1 MSTIDPDQWQRL
13 SPLLDEVLDLDP
25 ADRTEHIE
33 ALRLKDATL
42 ADSLLG
48 LLQERDAADRQH
60 FLDEAAAP
68 VVGELPA
75 NAPSLEGT
83 AIGSYV
89 IESFLGQGGSGSVW
103 RARRA
108 DERIGGVVAIK
119 LLHWSMLGHAGRQR
133 FEREGAILARLAHPH
148 IARLI
153 DAGVTP
159 AGQPYLVL
167 DLVTGQTITRYCDA
181 RRLDVDQRLALF
193 VDVLSAVAHAHSHLI
208 VHRDLKPSNIL
219 VGADGVV
226 KLLDF
231 GIAKLLEDESE
242 GGAVTADGQRA
253 LTPNY
258 AAPEQLRGTAIS
270 TATDIYALGV
280 LCYELLAGRHPTSDD
295 ATSSH
300 EVMRATLETDPVPLP
315 RALTVSTTR
324 TTGEL
329 TEIAAGR
336 GTTPERLRRRLRG
349 DLENIVA
356 RMLRKNP
363 AERYQTAAEL
373 AEDLRRYRANEP
385 VSARP
390 DSWSYRVAK
399 FTRRHR
405 AAVAAVALVALSLAA
420 GLAGTI
426 SQARRA
432 EAEAAK
438 ARIER
443 DTARRQLSYAESS
456 NEFITF
462 LLDQGGS
469 DKPVIM
475 RDLLARGEAL
485 VTKQFADDAATRA
498 RLQMHLSSLYA
509 QGGQSDKAQAMLEA
523 AKAAAGGVDD
533 PTLHATIDCGLAW
546 QASERGSFDAALGM
560 MDKALARLDTAVDR
574 ETATSAR
581 AECLFA
587 RGQLRFV
594 RGEGEPSVADL
605 QLALATLEQPR
616 TDQRTLAIR
625 IRSTL
630 ALALHRIG
638 RAAEAVGEYAR
649 VVAEL
654 EAMGRGNTQLVA
666 SLYNNQ
672 AVLLNS
678 SGQPRRALEA
688 SARAF
693 EVARG
698 SGTTDPVLEAV
709 YAKFLAD
716 AGRPREALPFAEH
729 ALASARTGGNER
741 IRTIALQNAV
751 ATFRGLGDFARCE
764 ALLNEIGDTLARTK
778 PGGTSQASLQVQ
790 RAEVAL
796 ARGDVREASRL
807 LALAVPAYG
816 EPPGANINGITPL
829 ILLARAEQ
837 QLGDLPSARRHV
849 EQAVAGARK
858 AMTGFEH
865 SRLLGSAL
873 VAQGLVQRASGEL
886 EAARAS
892 WTAALVELQA
902 TAGEGAPA
910 TVEARR
916 LLAGA

>member
-1 MSTIDPDQWQRL
+1 
-13 SPLLDEVLDLDP
+13 LLDEVLDLEP

-33 ALRLKDATL
+33 HLRLKDATL
-42 ADSLLG
+42 ADSLLD
-48 LLQERDAADRQH
+48 LLQERRAADQRQ
-60 FLDEAAAP
+60 FLDEAAVA
-68 VVGELPA
+68 VVGELSA
-75 NAPSLEGT
+75 NATALEGT
-83 AIGSYV
+83 AVGSYV
-89 IESFLGQGGSGSVW
+89 IESYLGQGGSGSVW

-108 DERIGGVVAIK
+108 DERIGGLVAIK

-153 DAGVTP
+153 DAGVTA

-181 RRLDVDQRLALF
+181 HRLDVDQRLALF
-193 VDVLSAVAHAHSHLI
+193 DDVLSAVAHAHSHLI
-208 VHRDLKPSNIL
+208 VHRDIKPSNIL

-231 GIAKLLEDESE
+231 GIAKLLEDEAD
-242 GGAVTADGQRA
+242 GGAVTADGHRA

-258 AAPEQLRGTAIS
+258 AAPEQLRGTVIS
-270 TATDIYALGV
+270 TATDIYSLGV
-280 LCYELLAGRHPTSDD
+280 LFYELLVGRHPTSDE

-300 EVMRATLETDPVPLP
+300 EVMRATLEVDPVPLP
-315 RALTVSTTR
+315 RALTASTTR
-324 TTGEL
+324 PTGEL
-329 TEIAAGR
+329 ADIAAGR
-336 GTTPERLRRRLRG
+336 STTPERLRRRLRG

-356 RMLRKNP
+356 RMLRKDP
-363 AERYQTAAEL
+363 ADRYQTAAEL

-390 DSWSYRVAK
+390 DSLSYRISK
-399 FTRRHR
+399 FIRRHR
-405 AAVAAVALVALSLAA
+405 AAVAAGVLVGLSLAA
-420 GLAGTI
+420 GLVGTI

-438 ARIER
+438 VRVER

-462 LLDQGGS
+462 LLDQGGP
-469 DKPVIM
+469 DKPVIISE
-475 RDLLARGEAL
+475 LLARGEQL
-485 VTKQFADDAATRA
+485 VTKQFAADAATRA
-498 RLQMHLSSLYA
+498 RLQMHLSGLYA
-509 QGGQSDKAQAMLEA
+509 QGGQSDRAQALLEEAQRA
-523 AKAAAGGVDD
+523 ARDVDD
-533 PTLHATIDCGLAW
+533 PTLHATLECALAW
-546 QASERGSFDAALGM
+546 QASEKGSFDLALGM
-560 MDKALARLDTAVDR
+560 MEKALTRLDSAVDR
-574 ETATSAR
+574 ETTKSAR

-630 ALALHRIG
+630 ALALHRTG
-638 RAAEAVGEYAR
+638 RTAEAIGEYER
-649 VVAEL
+649 VVREL
-654 EAMGRGNTQLVA
+654 ESMGRGNTQLVA
-666 SLYNNQ
+666 SLYNNL
-672 AVLLNS
+672 AVLLS
-678 SGQPRRALEA
+678 ASGQPLRALRA
-688 SARAF
+688 SERAF
-693 EVARG
+693 DVAGGRG
-698 SGTTDPVLEAV
+698 AADPVLEAV

-716 AGRPREALPFAEH
+716 SGRPREALPFAEH
-729 ALASARTGGNER
+729 AIASARLGGNER
-741 IRTIALQNAV
+741 IKTITLQSGV
-751 ATFRGLGDFARCE
+751 VTFTGLGDFSRCE
-764 ALLNEIGDTLARTK
+764 ALLNEIDSILVRTK
-778 PGGTSQASLQVQ
+778 PGGTTQASLQVQ

-796 ARGDVREASRL
+796 ARGDVREAGRL
-807 LALAVPAYG
+807 LAIAVPAYG
-816 EPPGANINGITPL
+816 EQPGANVNGINPL

-837 QLGDLPSARRHV
+837 QLGDLPSARRHAQ
-849 EQAVAGARK
+849 QAVAAART

-892 WTAALVELQA
+892 WRAALVELQA
-902 TAGEGAPA
+902 TSGDGAPPA
-910 TVEARR
+910 EEVRR
-916 LLAGA
+916 LLAGG

>member
-1 MSTIDPDQWQRL
+1 MNHDEWQRL
-13 SPLLDEVLDLDP
+13 SPFLDEVLDLAP

-33 ALRLKDATL
+33 ALRLKDASL
-42 ADSLLG
+42 ADSLLD
-48 LLQERDAADRQH
+48 LLREREAADRRH
-60 FLDEAAAP
+60 FLDETTSA
-68 VVGELPA
+68 VVGELSA
-75 NAPSLEGT
+75 NATALEGT
-83 AIGSYV
+83 VVGSYV

-108 DERIGGVVAIK
+108 DERIGGLVAIK

-133 FEREGAILARLAHPH
+133 FEREGAILARLTHPH

-167 DLVTGQTITRYCDA
+167 ELVAGQTITGYCDDL
-181 RRLDVDQRLALF
+181 RLDVDQRLALF
-193 VDVLSAVAHAHSHLI
+193 DDVLSAVAHAHSHLI

-231 GIAKLLEDESE
+231 GIAKLLEDEAAGATMTAE
-242 GGAVTADGQRA
+242 GHRA

-280 LCYELLAGRHPTSDD
+280 LFYELLVGRHPTSDD
-295 ATSSH
+295 ASSVH
-300 EVMRATLETDPVPLP
+300 EVMRATLEVDPVPLP
-315 RALTVSTTR
+315 RALTASTTR
-324 TTGEL
+324 SMGEL
-329 TEIAAGR
+329 TDVAAGR
-336 GTTPERLRRRLRG
+336 STTPERLRRRLRG

-356 RMLRKNP
+356 RMLRKDP
-363 AERYQTAAEL
+363 AQRYQTAAEL

-385 VSARP
+385 VSARA
-390 DSWSYRVAK
+390 DSLSYRVSK
-399 FTRRHR
+399 FIRRHR
-405 AAVAAVALVALSLAA
+405 AAVAAVVLIGLSLGA

-432 EAEAAK
+432 EAEAAT
-438 ARIER
+438 ARLER

-462 LLDQGGS
+462 LLDQGAS
-469 DKPVIM
+469 DKPLIM
-475 RDLLARGEAL
+475 GELLARGEQL
-485 VTKQFADDAATRA
+485 VSKQFADDAATRA
-498 RLQMHLSSLYA
+498 RLQMHLSGLYA
-509 QGGQSDKAQAMLEA
+509 QSGPSDKAQALLEEAQRA
-523 AKAAAGGVDD
+523 AQGVDD
-533 PTLHATIDCGLAW
+533 PTLHATLECALAW
-546 QASERGSFDAALGM
+546 QASEKGGVDVAFGMTQKALSRLDAA
-560 MDKALARLDTAVDR
+560 RDR
-574 ETATSAR
+574 ESTKSAR
-581 AECLFA
+581 AECLFT

-605 QLALATLEQPR
+605 ELALATLGQPR

-638 RAAEAVGEYAR
+638 RAAEAIREYER
-649 VVAEL
+649 VVQEL

-666 SLYNNQ
+666 SLYNNL
-672 AVLLNS
+672 AVLLSS
-678 SGQPRRALEA
+678 SGQPLRALQ
-688 SARAF
+688 SSRRAF
-693 EVARG
+693 ELAG
-698 SGTTDPVLEAV
+698 ASGATDPVLEAV
-709 YAKFLAD
+709 YAKFLAE
-716 AGRPREALPFAEH
+716 AGRPQEALPFAEH
-729 ALASARTGGNER
+729 AIASARSGGNER
-741 IRTIALQNAV
+741 IKTIALQNAV
-751 ATFRGLGDFARCE
+751 ATFRALGDFARCE
-764 ALLNEIGDTLARTK
+764 ALLDEIDGIVVRTK
-778 PGGTSQASLQVQ
+778 PGGTSQASLHVQ

-796 ARGDVREASRL
+796 ARADAREARRL
-807 LALAVPAYG
+807 LAMAVPAYG
-816 EPPGANINGITPL
+816 ESPGANVNGITAVT
-829 ILLARAEQ
+829 LLARAEQ
-837 QLGDLPSARRHV
+837 PLGDLTSARRHA

-858 AMTGFEH
+858 AMAGFAH

-892 WTAALVELQA
+892 WREALVELQA
-902 TAGEGAPA
+902 TAGDGAPP
-910 TVEARR
+910 TEEVRR
-916 LLAGA
+916 LLASG